1 VSIQT
6 EIATFEDW
14 RFVLKHLQSVWPELI
29 SETLSRLMRGGVCA
43 MTERRTEPITEPTTQ
58 LGGLSQCMVDGDREG
73 LVRARRLRGKAL
85 AVSIAVQVVFVAALL
100 IGPLIAVPGA
110 LPPSYIFTPLPPYHG
125 GGSAER
131 PRPRVRAPERQ
142 FQQILAN
149 HLFFHST
156 ELRRPAHDLSGEPA
170 PDVPPAIGDFGPG
183 NGAGP
188 PGVWIQGGSD
198 DGLRIQPPPPTVS
211 RKPVLKSEGV
221 MAGALIYRVDPLY
234 PQIARAMHLSGT
246 VRLRAII
253 STDGSIQSLEVLSGS
268 PILARAAVAAVR
280 QWRYRPTL
288 LNDRPVEV
296 ETYVTVNFVLGN

>member
-1 VSIQT
+1 
-6 EIATFEDW
+6 
-14 RFVLKHLQSVWPELI
+14 
-29 SETLSRLMRGGVCA
+29 
-43 MTERRTEPITEPTTQ
+43 MTERRTGPITETTTQ
-58 LGGLSQCMVDGDREG
+58 LGGLSRCIVDGDRED
-73 LVRARRLRGKAL
+73 LVRARRLRRTAL
-85 AVSIAVQVVFVAALL
+85 AVSIAVQVACVAALL
-100 IGPLIAVPGA
+100 IGPLIAAPGA
-110 LPPSYIFTPLPPYHG
+110 LPPSYTVTPLPPYHG

-149 HLFFHST
+149 PLFFHST
-156 ELRRPAHDLSGEPA
+156 ESRRLARELSGEPA
-170 PDVPPAIGDFGPG
+170 PGVPPAIGDFGPD

-188 PGVWIQGGSD
+188 GGVWILGGSD
-198 DGLRIQPPPPTVS
+198 NGLHIQPPPPAMS

-221 MAGALIYRVDPLY
+221 MAGALIYRVDPFY
-234 PQIARAMHLSGT
+234 PQIGRAIHLSGT

-253 STDGSIQSLEVLSGS
+253 AIGGSVQSLEVLSGS

-288 LNDRPVEV
+288 LNGRPVEV